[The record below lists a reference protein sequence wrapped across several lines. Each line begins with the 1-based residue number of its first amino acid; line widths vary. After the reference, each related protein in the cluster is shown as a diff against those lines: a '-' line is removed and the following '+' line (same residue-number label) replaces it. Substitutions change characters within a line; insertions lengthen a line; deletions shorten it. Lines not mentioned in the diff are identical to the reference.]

1 MLTCFRCLLQ
11 WSFNKETFPR
21 VKDGGDATAQMIDLS
36 VQISFNIVTDDAA
49 TVTVDKVNPVVGLG
63 ALNVQVGQESGKAWL
78 YNKLLKLFSER

>member
-1 MLTCFRCLLQ
+1 
-11 WSFNKETFPR
+11 
-21 VKDGGDATAQMIDLS
+21 MIDLS